1 MAERRKYARLNIETT
16 VKYRVT
22 GQRQKNA
29 EPAKCDNIRPDGLC
43 LVFKNAS
50 SYIKI
55 GTKLD
60 IEMAI
65 KDCKPFCMMGEV
77 VWLKDSRAETSNSSS
92 ELRAGVK
99 ILEIHNEDES
109 RFLLELCDRM
119 VQKLNREYPSTE
131 L

>member
-1 MAERRKYARLNIETT
+1 MVERRKYARLNIEAT

-29 EPAKCDNIRPDGLC
+29 EPAKCSNISPEGLC
-43 LVFKNAS
+43 FTFENTS

-60 IEMAI
+60 IEIAI
-65 KDCKPFCMMGEV
+65 KDCKPFCTTGV
-77 VWLKDSRAETSNSSS
+77 VIWMKDSRAKAGDSGS

-99 ILEIHNEDES
+99 ILKIHNEDES
-109 RFLLELCDRM
+109 RFLLQLCDRM
-119 VQKLNREYPSTE
+119 VQKLNREYPSTK